1 MNDDMSANWI
11 EYDPTRNLVKF
22 HVRRTDSLVP
32 DTVLIFDIQNQTFL
46 LDDNKY
52 TSNSTRL

>member
-1 MNDDMSANWI
+1 MSANWV

-32 DTVLIFDIQNQTFL
+32 DTVLIYDIQNQTFL

-52 TSNSTRL
+52 TANSTRL